1 MGSHMKKAIFE
12 EQTAKALQK
21 WQKAARERRKMRK
34 AGGGGDVSTSG
45 FMSGENTPGHGSSP
59 IHMLHN
65 YKTNSTTTHND
76 IESVVSSPRAY
87 HSETELSETELGP
100 VRLSA
105 DDHYEPTR
113 SHKHYSERNIAETHN
128 GDFSFV
134 KP

>member
-1 MGSHMKKAIFE
+1 MKKAIFE

-34 AGGGGDVSTSG
+34 AGGGGDVPTSG
-45 FMSGENTPGHGSSP
+45 FMSGENTPSHGSISP
-59 IHMLHN
+59 IHLLHKH
-65 YKTNSTTTHND
+65 KTNSTTTHND

-87 HSETELSETELGP
+87 HSETELSETEGP
-100 VRLSA
+100 ARLSA
-105 DDHYEPTR
+105 DDLYEPTR
-113 SHKHYSERNIAETHN
+113 SHRYYSERNIADTHN